1 MESSRSHLPENEELM
16 SKPKKKKTK
25 KSSPFT
31 TDEDL
36 VQAVLSEDEE
46 NLSLSPRKKKKKNR
60 QHSADSTNE
69 EATLVKD
76 ISLKNNESI
85 SLSAKKKKK
94 KDKRHSETEQEAD
107 TSIREADEA
116 QGTSTSKS
124 CKPTAQKKASVSKG
138 FVLFVGQIPH
148 HIKQKDIEKHF
159 STVGM
164 HLKLHFLK
172 YSKNFALVLFSVFLF
187 VVRMCPAVRFQ
198 FACPTL
204 LSV

>member
-36 VQAVLSEDEE
+36 VQAVLSEE

-60 QHSADSTNE
+60 QQSADITNE

-76 ISLKNNESI
+76 ISSKNDESI

-94 KDKRHSETEQEAD
+94 KDKWHSETEQEAD

-172 YSKNFALVLFSVFLF
+172 SSKNFALVLFSVFQF

-198 FACPTL
+198 LACPTL